1 MKYKYQIEKGDRFM
15 CIQDYIMDDTEEI
28 AYTKGLV
35 YESEKDECITDNEGD
50 KQHHMDGQEDF
61 FEHFT
66 LLKQF
71 RASLETA

>member
-1 MKYKYQIEKGDRFM
+1 
-15 CIQDYIMDDTEEI
+15 MDDTEEI

-66 LLKQF
+66 LLK
-71 RASLETA
+71 